1 MSEQDQPQRGTSKS
15 GADQTLLGVAPP
27 RVDSSADSPQRSPVF
42 VRSGTSVADVEPAL
56 APRVPPPSAPAP
68 SGPVSD
74 APVSIGASDSAGLRS
89 RFEPVLRY
97 AGARPVL
104 WMAVIPVLFSL
115 SLVAATGHRRSH
127 ALPPVVANSAVA
139 ATAPAAG
146 NLASEPSKTNT
157 LAELESRPASS
168 LRSRELV
175 LLAEARAEQKRSVA
189 SALREKLESDPSS
202 GKDSALQGQLLR
214 LAEDPATAAEALSS
228 MALLPQ
234 PTGADLLYEVWTGT
248 PVRSD
253 TTELARSLLYSPDVR
268 PKASPALAV
277 SLDLR
282 VAETCEQ
289 YAAALP
295 KALTDGDRRA
305 LHLLLKLN
313 VKRGCGPKKT
323 EDCYAC
329 LRDKKDELT

>member
-1 MSEQDQPQRGTSKS
+1 M
-15 GADQTLLGVAPP
+15 
-27 RVDSSADSPQRSPVF
+27 
-42 VRSGTSVADVEPAL
+42 RSGTSVADIEPAL
-56 APRVPPPSAPAP
+56 VPRIPPPSPPAT
-68 SGPVSD
+68 SGPASD
-74 APVSIGASDSAGLRS
+74 APVSMGASDGAGLRS

-97 AGARPVL
+97 ASARPVL

-115 SLVAATGHRRSH
+115 SLVAATGHRRTH
-127 ALPPVVANSAVA
+127 ALPPVAANSAVA
-139 ATAPAAG
+139 ATAPIAPTSTAG
-146 NLASEPSKTNT
+146 EPANTNT
-157 LAELESRPASS
+157 LAELESRPTNTLS
-168 LRSRELV
+168 SRELV
-175 LLAEARAEQKRSVA
+175 LLAEGRAEQKRSVA
-189 SALREKLESDPSS
+189 GALREKLERDPSA
-202 GKDSALQGQLLR
+202 GKDSALQSQLLH

-228 MALLPQ
+228 MTLLPQ

-289 YAAALP
+289 YAAVLP

-329 LRDKKDELT
+329 LRDKKDELTATMSAVKSRRPPSFATSGQ